1 MSQTF
6 ELIPND
12 HHKSFY
18 GKAKVV
24 INDDGS
30 KTLYS
35 YGTRIIT
42 RTATGEYIKH
52 WDNWSATTGRHI
64 AAFCGLHKREYVA
77 LPYNG
82 PKPDTGGR
90 RLTNKEVTQIMNARR
105 EGKFSYFENNTL
117 QIVDF

>member
-1 MSQTF
+1 MTQTY

-12 HHKSFY
+12 GHKSFY
-18 GKAKVV
+18 GKAKVA

-52 WDNWSATTGRHI
+52 WNDWSATTGRHI

-90 RLTNKEVTQIMNARR
+90 RLTNKESWAAMMARR
-105 EGKFSYFENNTL
+105 KGKLFFPGKEA
-117 QIVDF
+117 